1 MDPTKL
7 LEADHRQVESLF
19 DQIQKAQGPERQ
31 PLLTELER
39 SLRAHFELE
48 EHALYPAMEPVTGH
62 DEVEEAN
69 TEHQLAKT
77 SLQQVLS
84 LAPDKPGFAAALEAC
99 KAGIMHHVED
109 EEGKVFPQLRKDG
122 SILERI
128 AGPFMEQRQRL
139 GLPVDGHALAMVA
152 TKDELF
158 EEARSAGISG
168 ASSMRKEELADAV
181 ASSMAGS

>member
-69 TEHQLAKT
+69 TEHGLAKT
-77 SLQQVLS
+77 ALEQVMS

-122 SILERI
+122 SVLERI
-128 AGPFMEQRQRL
+128 AGPFMEERRRL
-139 GLPVDGHALAMVA
+139 GLPVDAEALAKVS
-152 TKDELF
+152 TKEELV

-168 ASSMRKEELADAV
+168 ASSMNKDELAGAV
-181 ASSMAGS
+181 AASMANT